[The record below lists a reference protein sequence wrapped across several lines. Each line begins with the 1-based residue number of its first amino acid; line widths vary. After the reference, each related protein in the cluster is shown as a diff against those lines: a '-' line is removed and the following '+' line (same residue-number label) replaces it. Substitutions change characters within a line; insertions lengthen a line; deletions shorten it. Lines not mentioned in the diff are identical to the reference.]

1 MRTRQLL
8 NLEYSSLTDDEKL
21 IGISKHLNA
30 YDGVRDMV
38 YQIIERH
45 KVIREQ
51 VGIEL
56 TPILTLDTHIFNSNI
71 VRTKD
76 LDSIK
81 LDYEYVVNAFDMLKH
96 YSH

>member
-8 NLEYSSLTDDEKL
+8 NLEYSSITDDEKM

-38 YQIIERH
+38 YRVIEQYKIIS
-45 KVIREQ
+45 EQ

-56 TPILTLDTHIFNSNI
+56 TPVLILDTHVFNANI
-71 VRTKD
+71 VKTKD